1 MNCKEITDRLAMR
14 WNPSFALDWDNV
26 GLLVGR
32 EDKEIKKIF
41 VALDVTDETLDQAI
55 AFGADLMITHHPLLF
70 SPVKKINTG
79 DFIGRRL
86 IKMIQADLCYYAMH
100 TNFDVKGMA
109 ALNQEC
115 LGLQNTEV
123 LEITSQEPTEGI
135 GRVGELKESITL
147 GAFAEKVK
155 SDFQIPDVR
164 AYGDC
169 EKKVQR
175 VAVSS
180 GSGKSMI
187 KTALAKGADVLV
199 TGDIDYHGGIDAVAQ
214 GLMIID
220 AGHYG
225 TEYCFISYMKKEL
238 ENMFPDIRV
247 ESADI
252 RHPYQVI

>member
-1 MNCKEITDRLAMR
+1 MKCKEIIEKLERKYSPA
-14 WNPSFALDWDNV
+14 FAEGWDNV
-26 GLLVGR
+26 GLLAGS
-32 EDKEIKKIF
+32 KEKEVKKVF
-41 VALDVTDETLDQAI
+41 LALDVTDETLEA
-55 AFGADLMITHHPLLF
+55 ALSWGADLMITHHPLLF

>member
-1 MNCKEITDRLAMR
+1 M
-14 WNPSFALDWDNV
+14 
-26 GLLVGR
+26 
-32 EDKEIKKIF
+32 
-41 VALDVTDETLDQAI
+41 
-55 AFGADLMITHHPLLF
+55 
-70 SPVKKINTG
+70 KKINTG

>member
-1 MNCKEITDRLAMR
+1 M
-14 WNPSFALDWDNV
+14 
-26 GLLVGR
+26 
-32 EDKEIKKIF
+32 
-41 VALDVTDETLDQAI
+41 ALDVTDETLDQAI